1 MRRCGAGRRFIVWI
15 LSMVL
20 AVQGVMVLPQVY
32 AEETDTQLDD
42 VVSVRTMDKDIL
54 MSVTPNSPYSV
65 TELSEKLNLG
75 TVLAGQSVNV
85 STTAIDATD
94 LSNWYVFD
102 HYDTAAYG
110 SGGSSGDAKKKWEQE
125 KGYNQN
131 LRPFYYYVETGT
143 VNNDNNGYTMDEV
156 EGKNAPNGNVYHLK
170 EHISARSENGNAAMS
185 FYGYGSRPYTDF
197 LFYPA
202 NQFGVKNVE
211 YTIDAKDV
219 KTHSLDKAGFL
230 FNCGIVDGKLK
241 GYAMMFEYVPG
252 DVSGNATGLTYKN
265 VVAKGIKAVYLYKLN
280 DVGIEAIHNNGDVN
294 NGYSY
299 KIVFPSEEQ
308 DDYTYLM
315 AGMSRIGSKELDN
328 LAFAG
333 HFDVSNITLEITDT
347 SFVAKMTEAGTEV
360 GNKPTEVTLFDIQNG
375 EGAKKDNNNSNYSST
390 GYGGFGP
397 IISYQSH
404 GCTWTSTYK
413 YSNLQMS
420 ITESKSVLSGLSDAD
435 FTKNK
440 EEAGE
445 YKENDKYF
453 ILIGDNKAGD
463 EGYKDFFKRDFDD
476 VYLEM
481 LKNQHVILV
490 TNLNIEDM
498 GQDINGTDYDLVD
511 YLGAGN
517 VIQLEG
523 NTPEELAQEIRDI
536 VKSPKYVYVKETAE
550 KATNALDKEAG
561 GTGHDK
567 AAATLAVRYQNY
579 QVDKVNKSR
588 LPLEGITLTLDTEGS
603 IGVNKDDAV
612 YSLKKPDGT
621 IEQLEKGE
629 ITLLPS
635 DTLPSGEYVV
645 TVSFGKGIEAT
656 SRFNISACHNSYF
669 NNVCDAGGVASD
681 GLYFASGTVGT
692 NKVADGEDYEVV
704 LYPDKGYKLPEYLF
718 VEVDKEKFGTVLDE
732 DGVIYNKDGGVVE
745 PTPLDRDEHYTYD
758 ADTGTVKVKKEAITG
773 NVYFYA
779 DTSKVTYQLTN
790 VVVSGEAKTACSAYD
805 DEDFSVT
812 LAASGEAEMPKT
824 ISVTIGEET
833 VTLSDPSTVKVSGE
847 DVSYQN
853 GTLTIAKELLK
864 DDIIIT
870 AAPEQHEII
879 YELKNLQS
887 SNKQSVVNPKV
898 DYETVLI
905 PDEDYELPEDIIV
918 AIDGMETDSYS
929 YDKETGALVINKE
942 ALTGDV
948 LIVAEGKKVEPVE
961 PEKEYTVTYHLTNLT
976 TTGADKANSKTDYVT
991 KLVPV
996 GNYRLPGDFV
1006 ITVAGKT
1013 LKAGEGYGYNGI
1025 TGTIT
1030 IPAAEI
1036 TGDIVITA
1044 TGVVFE
1050 QTAQPKPD
1058 TSKLV
1063 IIPPKYEDSKD
1074 GKIIGVTLDMEYS
1087 VDNGKTWTKCTSNTI
1102 NNLGVGTVKLRF
1114 YGTDLKKSSPVAN
1127 IEIESS
1133 TSEYYIPTIYMTK
1146 KMGLNQKFQLKLIN
1160 TKGAAVKY
1168 SSSNTKVVTVNK
1180 KGILTSRKKT
1190 GKAKVVIT
1198 IIKGKHIVQYVAR
1211 VTVDKKVKKN
1221 YSLAKFK
1228 TNYKSPTIA
1237 FYKNVGK
1244 DKSWKIKLTHINN
1257 ATLTFKSSDES
1268 VAIVDKKGKV
1278 TGVSAGK
1285 AIVTITVDNQGVTD
1299 KYYAVIRVTDEN
1311 VPTDVSYLKVL
1322 K

>member
-1 MRRCGAGRRFIVWI
+1 MKRCGAGRRLIAWMLV
-15 LSMVL
+15 MML
-20 AVQGVMVLPQVY
+20 AVQGGMLLPQIH

-42 VVSVRTMDKDIL
+42 IVSVRTMDKDIL

-110 SGGSSGDAKKKWEQE
+110 GKTDADEAMVKETWEKE
-125 KGYNQN
+125 NGYNQN
-131 LRPFYYYVETGT
+131 LRPFFMHTEKSST
-143 VNNDNNGYTMDEV
+143 VSSPNESFTIEEV
-156 EGKNAPNGNVYHLK
+156 ENKDKTGDKGNVYNLK
-170 EHISARSENGNAAMS
+170 EHIAASSTNGEAAMK
-185 FYGYGSRPYTDF
+185 FYGYGSRVYNDF

-202 NQFGVKNVE
+202 SHIGTKKVE

-219 KTHSLDKAGFL
+219 KTHSLHSAGFL
-230 FNCGIVDGKLK
+230 FNCGITDGKLT
-241 GYAMMFEYVPG
+241 GYAIMFEYSG
-252 DVSGNATGLTYKN
+252 DSNSASVATGIKQ
-265 VVAKGIKAVYLYKLN
+265 VALYKLN
-280 DVGIEAIHNNGDVN
+280 NVDVTALHNNPDGIPPFSSSSTMEGVKALSLN
-294 NGYSY
+294 TL
-299 KIVFPSEEQ
+299 EELKN
-308 DDYTYLM
+308 DPDYFT
-315 AGMSRIGSKELDN
+315 E
-328 LAFAG
+328 
-333 HFDVSNITLEITDT
+333 HFDISNIVLEITND
-347 SFVAKMTEAGTEV
+347 SFNATMTEAGAEV
-360 GNKPTEVTLFDIQNG
+360 TAPREITLFDVTLEQ
-375 EGAKKDNNNSNYSST
+375 EGTSGDDST
-390 GYGGFGP
+390 LEQEGTSGDDSTTVNYGGFGP
-397 IISYQSH
+397 IISYASGH
-404 GCTWTSTYK
+404 NCEDTSTYK
-413 YSNLQMS
+413 YSNLKMS
-420 ITESKSVLSGLSDAD
+420 ITKSKSVLSGLSDAD

-453 ILIGDNKAGD
+453 ILIGDNKAG
-463 EGYKDFFKRDFDD
+463 EKGYKDFFKRDYDD

-481 LKNQHVILV
+481 LKTQHVILV
-490 TNLNIEDM
+490 TNLDIKKPTQ
-498 GQDINGTDYDLVD
+498 GINGTDYSLEN

-523 NTPEELAQEIRDI
+523 NTLEELAEEIREV
-536 VKSPKYVYVKETAE
+536 VKSSEYDKEAAE
-550 KATNALDKEAG
+550 KATDALDSET
-561 GTGHDK
+561 GTGHKK
-567 AAATLAVRYQNY
+567 AAATLAVRYQGR
-579 QVDKVNKSR
+579 QVDTVNVSR
-588 LPLEGITLTLDTEGS
+588 LPSKGITLALDTEGS
-603 IGVNKDDAV
+603 IGVKESTPT
-612 YSLKKPDGT
+612 YSLRKPDGT
-621 IEQLEKGE
+621 VEQLEGAK

-635 DTLPSGEYVV
+635 DALQSGEYVV
-645 TVSFGKGIEAT
+645 TVVFDEGVEAS
-656 SRFNISACHNSYF
+656 SRFNVSAYHNSYF
-669 NNVCDAGGVASD
+669 NNVCDAEGINSD
-681 GLYFASGTVGT
+681 GLHFVSGIVGT

-704 LYPDKGYKLPEYLF
+704 LYPDAGYKLPKQLF

-732 DGVIYNKDGGVVE
+732 DGVIRNKDGGEVRPTALVE
-745 PTPLDRDEHYTYD
+745 GKDYTYD
-758 ADTGTVKVKKEAITG
+758 TDTGAVKVKKEAITG

-779 DTSKVTYQLTN
+779 DTSKVTYQLTD
-790 VVVSGEAKTACSAYD
+790 VTVSGEARTACSLYD

-812 LAASGEAEMPKT
+812 LTASGDAEMPKT

-833 VTLSDPSTVKVSGE
+833 VTLSDPSTKTVSGK

-853 GTLTIAKELLK
+853 GTLTVAKELLK

-918 AIDGMETDSYS
+918 AIDGMETDSYD
-929 YDKETGALVINKE
+929 YNKETGAVLIHKE

-976 TTGADKANSKTDYVT
+976 TTGAAKANSKTDYVT
-991 KLVPV
+991 TLAPN
-996 GNYRLPGDFV
+996 GNYRLPADFI

-1044 TGVVFE
+1044 AGVVFE